1 MSVHLGF
8 PDIKEMFREMLYCFN
23 EKGMIGLML
32 LESGM
37 LFKKVLG
44 RVENLKIKELQEFSL
59 ANIGRR
65 SPLPVLSVS

>member
-8 PDIKEMFREMLYCFN
+8 SDIKEMFGEILYCFN

-37 LFKKVLG
+37 LFNKALG
-44 RVENLKIKELQEFSL
+44 RVENLEIKELQEFFVSKCRQALTLQSL
-59 ANIGRR
+59 R
-65 SPLPVLSVS
+65 

>member
-1 MSVHLGF
+1 
-8 PDIKEMFREMLYCFN
+8 MFREMLYCFN

-44 RVENLKIKELQEFSL
+44 RVQNLKIKELQEFSL

-65 SPLPVLSVS
+65 SPLPVLSMS